1 MKKLF
6 VSENDVK
13 LYASQIIRLMVLDNY
28 KPDYVIG
35 FARGGIQVANYIS
48 QWYDI
53 PMYCI
58 NKHGPFSVIPD
69 EWSFCGTY
77 AQDIQ
82 KHILNA
88 HENILIV
95 DDIND
100 TGNTLNKFKGSYD
113 KEQKFK
119 YGVLI
124 ENSSSPFYTDYA
136 GHFINKADD
145 PCWVVFPWENWWM

>member
-6 VSENDVK
+6 VSEYDVK
-13 LYASQIIRLMVLDNY
+13 LYSSQLIRLMVLDNY

-58 NKHGPFSVIPD
+58 NKGGPFSNN
-69 EWSFCGTY
+69 ELGYCGTY
-77 AQDIQ
+77 TKEFQ
-82 KHILNA
+82 KNILPQY
-88 HENILIV
+88 ENILVV

-100 TGNTLNKFKGSYD
+100 SGNTLSKFKGSYD
-113 KEQKFK
+113 SDKKFK

-136 GHFINKADD
+136 GHFINKLDD